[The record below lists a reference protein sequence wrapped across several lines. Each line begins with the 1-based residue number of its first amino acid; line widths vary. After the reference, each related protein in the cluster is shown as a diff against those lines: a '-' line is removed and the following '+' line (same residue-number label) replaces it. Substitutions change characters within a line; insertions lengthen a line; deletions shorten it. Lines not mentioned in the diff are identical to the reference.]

1 VSFKINSA
9 VDMVNCKAGFS
20 TDNITGID
28 LIQTNTNNGSSVSLR
43 AYLEGF
49 IVSEADRRQAEKII
63 SESNTAEKL
72 RYCFKNNSV
81 LRKAKSDYENL
92 YHTRRLDGN
101 SLADY
106 INQLPS
112 TTKVFRYT
120 DELTRRFNALENFV
134 LMPIELENK
143 KELAEEHL
151 TVRLKSIEML
161 EEVLELIAVKSRA
174 FS

>member
-1 VSFKINSA
+1 
-9 VDMVNCKAGFS
+9 M
-20 TDNITGID
+20 
-28 LIQTNTNNGSSVSLR
+28 IQTDTNNCGSTSLR

-49 IVSEADRRQAEKII
+49 IVSEADHRHAERII

-72 RYCFKNNSV
+72 RCCFKNNSV

-92 YHTRRLDGN
+92 YHTRRLDGI

-106 INQLPS
+106 INHLPS
-112 TTKVFRYT
+112 TTKVFRCI

-134 LMPIELENK
+134 LIPIELENK
-143 KELAEEHL
+143 KLAEEHL

-161 EEVLELIAVKSRA
+161 EEVLELIAVKSQA
-174 FS
+174 FN